1 MEKIIPKFVPIT
13 PAELYTQR
21 VNSTYD
27 GIRKSAQGLDYT
39 PLQFGGLFGQQMVL
53 ITNAILELTDYEVS

>member
-27 GIRKSAQGLDYT
+27 GIRKSARIDYT

-53 ITNAILELTDYEVS
+53 TTNAILELTDYEVS